1 MLSYCLK
8 YRENTES
15 KNPNVVRSKNGRVML
30 LSKCEVCVSKKLKFI
45 KVQEANGSLTSL
57 GKKTPLRKISL
68 LGFFCNKFLLARDT
82 FMTEMHLRK
91 PGFTYS
97 ACGLFIKSNKKMQKV
112 KETGYS
118 QYIYQMNYINL
129 VFNTRYLMEF

>member
-15 KNPNVVRSKNGRVML
+15 KNPNVVRSKNGTVML

-57 GKKTPLRKISL
+57 GRKTLHV
-68 LGFFCNKFLLARDT
+68 KFL
-82 FMTEMHLRK
+82 
-91 PGFTYS
+91 Y
-97 ACGLFIKSNKKMQKV
+97 
-112 KETGYS
+112 
-118 QYIYQMNYINL
+118 
-129 VFNTRYLMEF
+129 

>member
-57 GKKTPLRKISL
+57 VRKTLYV
-68 LGFFCNKFLLARDT
+68 KFL
-82 FMTEMHLRK
+82 
-91 PGFTYS
+91 Y
-97 ACGLFIKSNKKMQKV
+97 
-112 KETGYS
+112 
-118 QYIYQMNYINL
+118 
-129 VFNTRYLMEF
+129 

>member
-57 GKKTPLRKISL
+57 VRKTLHV
-68 LGFFCNKFLLARDT
+68 KFL
-82 FMTEMHLRK
+82 
-91 PGFTYS
+91 Y
-97 ACGLFIKSNKKMQKV
+97 
-112 KETGYS
+112 
-118 QYIYQMNYINL
+118 
-129 VFNTRYLMEF
+129 

>member
-45 KVQEANGSLTSL
+45 KVQEAHGSLTSL
-57 GKKTPLRKISL
+57 GRKTLHV
-68 LGFFCNKFLLARDT
+68 KFL
-82 FMTEMHLRK
+82 
-91 PGFTYS
+91 Y
-97 ACGLFIKSNKKMQKV
+97 
-112 KETGYS
+112 
-118 QYIYQMNYINL
+118 
-129 VFNTRYLMEF
+129 